1 MIQSGV
7 CSALN
12 GAEFQPPEQ
21 YQDGDQ
27 MDEDDASPHFD
38 PSDLSDLG
46 EPDDFDDEGHHPFVN
61 QTPSSMRQK
70 VRQDLRALKESG
82 FRVGYFGDIAE
93 GITIS
98 AASRLSKLGIPEE
111 ATDVWKV
118 HPNDYLVLLL
128 RYPRGYLDMQDLFKT
143 GDSNFSYVQMRLGLC
158 DSYKPSATAAVMA
171 FQGSTPTEKDDSDP
185 QGKDKTKLRTLFIGN
200 QLNSLL
206 NDRFMGIVRLRL

>member
-27 MDEDDASPHFD
+27 MDEDDASSHFD
-38 PSDLSDLG
+38 PSELSDLG

-82 FRVGYFGDIAE
+82 FRVGYFEDIAE

-128 RYPRGYLDMQDLFKT
+128 RYQEGTWTCKTFLKRETQIFHMFRCALD
-143 GDSNFSYVQMRLGLC
+143 
-158 DSYKPSATAAVMA
+158 SAT
-171 FQGSTPTEKDDSDP
+171 PTSHRP
-185 QGKDKTKLRTLFIGN
+185 RPL
-200 QLNSLL
+200 
-206 NDRFMGIVRLRL
+206 